1 MEPSPQQQ
9 PQQHQQPLPTPPAQ
23 QQQQQQHQPPVDDTP
38 YDTALVSEILKAKRK
53 SRGIK
58 SCFPCRHRKV
68 RCDGGIPCSNC
79 VRRDHA
85 SLCRTA
91 VPSPASST
99 VSMQS
104 TSQSTRPSIDLLM
117 NPIPNENQKSPLSGP
132 EYFQGS
138 VHGLGHTGAQHHGNQ
153 SLPGL
158 ADIQA
163 ASSPFSTS
171 EVGYHDVQQTIRG
184 LERIEEQIASLK
196 ADLIGRR
203 SDTHSGT
210 YSAYYATPPNH
221 HEPLTQSTSSKR
233 RWGRRYIEGASG
245 AAIFLGGRSDPP
257 ATLGCHDDNTVR
269 SLEDGLYLDNIMQPE
284 YFAPRTYPFTNLW
297 TAEAS
302 LPDVCRTLPHN
313 SDIIRYWQAFE
324 TYVFPFYPALV
335 ALEEFRSSM
344 FMFLGRRSTAATPN
358 TGSASPSY
366 LETTDPSWL
375 SLLFAVLACG
385 AQFSDDAAKER
396 DLRSKVFICSSF
408 QCLRTA
414 NLFHK
419 TDMNQI
425 QAMALV
431 GHSLRNNLET
441 NSAWIFM
448 GATLRLAQSI
458 GLHEAASMPA
468 TSQLDE
474 AQERRKRQAKHL
486 WWTLVWQDTLLS
498 ITYDRPTT
506 SIFTTTAWTVPYTA
520 CCPQQTTKEQK
531 GHTFAEA
538 VFHVCQIMLDR
549 SRQEH
554 AIGPLQSGTPKT
566 AEILE
571 HSKRRL
577 ELTVQEAAPYFRDE
591 AYCKTMQEHL
601 ERLALQIHV
610 SYAACAIYR
619 LCLDRNT
626 GADSEPVN
634 PVGYK
639 CPWSRA
645 KLKEEYIAHA
655 AKAVRSFLDM
665 YRLSPNVCRS
675 WAFVHNAVSCA
686 VTARRF
692 LPVVPQLPMVTV
704 AGPGNA
710 GTGSTLPNSYHLGS
724 ATGTSHGADTPGSNN
739 PPVAMKS
746 PVDLAAIIPPPP
758 PYERRPSANPS
769 AGISSLLN
777 NTAQSTANSTSSGSN
792 LSSGVNFNTQ
802 LAMPPPSQMI
812 SPATTNNPFSVTS
825 SSSNQEFENL
835 IAELITVLEREEK
848 QSEWRDADTN
858 VRYFGPYS
866 RALGSLKETYCRH
879 SGTGGGLR
887 GPFASAL

>member
-9 PQQHQQPLPTPPAQ
+9 SQQAPPTP
-23 QQQQQQHQPPVDDTP
+23 DDVP

-91 VPSPASST
+91 VPNSASGT
-99 VSMQS
+99 TGMQS
-104 TSQSTRPSIDLLM
+104 TSSQAHRPSAPSIDLLM
-117 NPIPNENQKSPLSGP
+117 NP
-132 EYFQGS
+132 
-138 VHGLGHTGAQHHGNQ
+138 LGCQ
-153 SLPGL
+153 
-158 ADIQA
+158 
-163 ASSPFSTS
+163 
-171 EVGYHDVQQTIRG
+171 DVQHTIRG
-184 LERIEEQIASLK
+184 LEKIEEQIATLK
-196 ADLIGRR
+196 AELLGRR
-203 SDTHSGT
+203 HGYDTQSTPAASFYGT
-210 YSAYYATPPNH
+210 ATPPNH

-245 AAIFLGGRSDPP
+245 AAIFLGGRADPP
-257 ATLGCHDDNTVR
+257 ATLGCHDDPTPR
-269 SLEDGLYLDNIMQPE
+269 STEDALHLDNIMQPE

-297 TAEAS
+297 TTEAS

-344 FMFLGRRSTAATPN
+344 FMFLGRRSTAAAPN
-358 TGSASPSY
+358 TSSASPSFV
-366 LETTDPSWL
+366 ETTDPSWL
-375 SLLFAVLACG
+375 ALLFAVLACG

-448 GATLRLAQSI
+448 GTTLRLAQSI
-458 GLHEAASMPA
+458 GLHEAASMPVPN
-468 TSQLDE
+468 QLDE

-506 SIFTTTAWTVPYTA
+506 SIFTTTAWTVPYSA
-520 CCPQQTTKEQK
+520 SSPPSNQCPEHKPK
-531 GHTFAEA
+531 GYTFAEA
-538 VFHVCQIMLDR
+538 VFHVCQILLDR

-554 AIGPLQSGTPKT
+554 ATGPLQSGTPRT

-619 LCLDRNT
+619 LCLDRNNGT
-626 GADSEPVN
+626 SGA
-634 PVGYK
+634 G
-639 CPWSRA
+639 RA

-692 LPVVPQLPMVTV
+692 LPVVPQL
-704 AGPGNA
+704 
-710 GTGSTLPNSYHLGS
+710 
-724 ATGTSHGADTPGSNN
+724 N
-739 PPVAMKS
+739 PA
-746 PVDLAAIIPPPP
+746 PPPP
-758 PYERRPSANPS
+758 PP
-769 AGISSLLN
+769 
-777 NTAQSTANSTSSGSN
+777 
-792 LSSGVNFNTQ
+792 
-802 LAMPPPSQMI
+802 PPPSLP
-812 SPATTNNPFSVTS
+812 S
-825 SSSNQEFENL
+825 FENL
-835 IAELITVLEREEK
+835 ISELITVLEREEK

-866 RALGSLKETYCRH
+866 RALGSLKETYCQAG
-879 SGTGGGLR
+879 SGFKGC
-887 GPFASAL
+887 F

>member
-9 PQQHQQPLPTPPAQ
+9 PQQAPPTP
-23 QQQQQQHQPPVDDTP
+23 DDAP

-91 VPSPASST
+91 VPNSASGT
-99 VSMQS
+99 TSMQS
-104 TSQSTRPSIDLLM
+104 TSSQAHRPSAPSIDLLM
-117 NPIPNENQKSPLSGP
+117 NPVTSENRISPLSGADV
-132 EYFQGS
+132 FQGTTT
-138 VHGLGHTGAQHHGNQ
+138 HGMSQSSGAQQGDGGGFPPAQ
-153 SLPGL
+153 TLPGL
-158 ADIQA
+158 ADIQSV
-163 ASSPFSTS
+163 SSPFSTS
-171 EVGYHDVQQTIRG
+171 ELGCQDVQHTIRG
-184 LERIEEQIASLK
+184 LEKIEEQIATLK
-196 ADLIGRR
+196 AELLGRR
-203 SDTHSGT
+203 HGYDTQST
-210 YSAYYATPPNH
+210 PSASFYATPPNH

-245 AAIFLGGRSDPP
+245 AAIFLGGRADPP
-257 ATLGCHDDNTVR
+257 ATLGCHDDPTPR
-269 SLEDGLYLDNIMQPE
+269 STEDALHLDNIMQPE

-297 TAEAS
+297 TTEAS

-344 FMFLGRRSTAATPN
+344 FMFLGRRSTAAAPN
-358 TGSASPSY
+358 TSSASPSFV
-366 LETTDPSWL
+366 ETTDPSWL
-375 SLLFAVLACG
+375 ALLFAVLACG

-448 GATLRLAQSI
+448 GTTLRLAQSI
-458 GLHEAASMPA
+458 GLHEAASMPV
-468 TSQLDE
+468 TNQLDE

-506 SIFTTTAWTVPYTA
+506 SIFTTTAWTVPYSA
-520 CCPQQTTKEQK
+520 SSPPSNQCPEHKPK
-531 GHTFAEA
+531 GYTFAEA
-538 VFHVCQIMLDR
+538 VFHVCQILLDR

-554 AIGPLQSGTPKT
+554 ASGPLQSGTPRT

-619 LCLDRNT
+619 LCLDRNNGT
-626 GADSEPVN
+626 SGAGSEPPPAPSN
-634 PVGYK
+634 PSGYK

-692 LPVVPQLPMVTV
+692 LPVVPQL
-704 AGPGNA
+704 N
-710 GTGSTLPNSYHLGS
+710 
-724 ATGTSHGADTPGSNN
+724 
-739 PPVAMKS
+739 
-746 PVDLAAIIPPPP
+746 PPPP
-758 PYERRPSANPS
+758 PPPPPPTSLPSVSRSPGEAHLGLLPYDRRSSTTS
-769 AGISSLLN
+769 AGISNLLN
-777 NTAQSTANSTSSGSN
+777 NNTSTNTNTPALIPIPPTTTTTTTS
-792 LSSGVNFNTQ
+792 
-802 LAMPPPSQMI
+802 
-812 SPATTNNPFSVTS
+812 NPFSTTS
-825 SSSNQEFENL
+825 SNHEFENL
-835 IAELITVLEREEK
+835 ISELITVLEREEK

-866 RALGSLKETYCRH
+866 RALGSLKETYCQTG
-879 SGTGGGLR
+879 SGFKGC
-887 GPFASAL
+887 F

>member
-1 MEPSPQQQ
+1 MEPSPQHQQQ
-9 PQQHQQPLPTPPAQ
+9 PQQAPPTP
-23 QQQQQQHQPPVDDTP
+23 DDVP

-91 VPSPASST
+91 VPNSASST
-99 VSMQS
+99 TGMQS
-104 TSQSTRPSIDLLM
+104 TSSQAHRPSAPSIDLLM
-117 NPIPNENQKSPLSGP
+117 NPVTSETRISPLSGADFFP
-132 EYFQGS
+132 GTTA
-138 VHGLGHTGAQHHGNQ
+138 HGMSQSSGAQQGGGFPPTQ
-153 SLPGL
+153 TLPGL
-158 ADIQA
+158 ADIQPV
-163 ASSPFSTS
+163 SSPFSSS
-171 EVGYHDVQQTIRG
+171 ELGCQDVQHTIRG
-184 LERIEEQIASLK
+184 LEKVEEQIATLK
-196 ADLIGRR
+196 AELLGRR
-203 SDTHSGT
+203 HGYDTQSTPAVSFYGT
-210 YSAYYATPPNH
+210 ATPPNH

-233 RWGRRYIEGASG
+233 RWGRRYIEAASG
-245 AAIFLGGRSDPP
+245 AAIFLGGRADPP
-257 ATLGCHDDNTVR
+257 ATLGCHDDPTPR
-269 SLEDGLYLDNIMQPE
+269 STEDALHLDNIMQPE

-297 TAEAS
+297 TTEAS

-344 FMFLGRRSTAATPN
+344 FMFLGRRSTAAAPN
-358 TGSASPSY
+358 TSSASPSFV
-366 LETTDPSWL
+366 ETTDPSWL
-375 SLLFAVLACG
+375 ALLFAVLACG

-448 GATLRLAQSI
+448 GTTLRLAQSI
-458 GLHEAASMPA
+458 GLHEAASMPVPN
-468 TSQLDE
+468 QLDE

-506 SIFTTTAWTVPYTA
+506 SIFTTTAWTVPYSA
-520 CCPQQTTKEQK
+520 SSAPSNQCPEHKPK
-531 GHTFAEA
+531 GYTFAEA
-538 VFHVCQIMLDR
+538 VFHVCQILLDR

-554 AIGPLQSGTPKT
+554 ATGPLQSGTPRT

-619 LCLDRNT
+619 LCLDRNNGT
-626 GADSEPVN
+626 SGAGSEPPPAPSN
-634 PVGYK
+634 TSGYK

-692 LPVVPQLPMVTV
+692 LPVASHAPHPT
-704 AGPGNA
+704 
-710 GTGSTLPNSYHLGS
+710 TTTTTTT
-724 ATGTSHGADTPGSNN
+724 ATS
-739 PPVAMKS
+739 
-746 PVDLAAIIPPPP
+746 
-758 PYERRPSANPS
+758 
-769 AGISSLLN
+769 
-777 NTAQSTANSTSSGSN
+777 
-792 LSSGVNFNTQ
+792 
-802 LAMPPPSQMI
+802 
-812 SPATTNNPFSVTS
+812 NPFSTTS
-825 SSSNQEFENL
+825 INHEFENL
-835 IAELITVLEREEK
+835 ISELITVLEREEK

-866 RALGSLKETYCRH
+866 RALGSLKETYCQAG
-879 SGTGGGLR
+879 SGFKGC
-887 GPFASAL
+887 F